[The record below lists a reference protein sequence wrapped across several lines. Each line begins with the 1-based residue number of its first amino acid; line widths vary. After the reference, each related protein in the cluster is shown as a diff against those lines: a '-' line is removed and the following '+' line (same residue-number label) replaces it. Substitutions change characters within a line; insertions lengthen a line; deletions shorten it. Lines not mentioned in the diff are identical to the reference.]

1 MAHFAKLDENNI
13 VIAVHV
19 VNNKVIA
26 NEDGTESEAK
36 GILFLNTLHGRATW
50 VQTSY
55 NNNFRK
61 NYACVGYTY
70 DFERN
75 AFIPPRPYMSWLL
88 NEETCQLGAP
98 IIYPDVDNKYTW
110 DEEEENWSYVGP
122 ALPE

>member
-19 VNNKVIA
+19 VNNNVIA

-61 NYACVGYTY
+61 NYASVGYTF
-70 DFERN
+70 DFERD
-75 AFIPPRPYMSWLL
+75 AFIPPQPYLSWVL
-88 NEETCQLGAP
+88 NEDSCQWEP
-98 IIYPDVDNKYTW
+98 PTPYPDVDNKYVW
-110 DEEEENWSYVGP
+110 DEESQEGNNLGP

>member
-19 VNNKVIA
+19 VNNNVIA

-61 NYACVGYTY
+61 NYASLGYKF
-70 DFERN
+70 DFERD
-75 AFIPPRPYMSWLL
+75 AFIPPQPYLSWVL
-88 NEETCQLGAP
+88 NEDSCQWESP
-98 IIYPDVDNKYTW
+98 TPYPDVDNKYVW
-110 DEEEENWSYVGP
+110 DEESQEWNNLGP
-122 ALPE
+122 ARS

>member
-19 VNNKVIA
+19 VNNNVIA

-61 NYACVGYTY
+61 NYASLGYKF
-70 DFERN
+70 DFERD
-75 AFIPPRPYMSWLL
+75 AFIPPQPYLSWVL
-88 NEETCQLGAP
+88 NEDSCQWESP
-98 IIYPDVDNKYTW
+98 TPYPDVDNKYVW
-110 DEEEENWSYVGP
+110 DEESQEWNNLGP